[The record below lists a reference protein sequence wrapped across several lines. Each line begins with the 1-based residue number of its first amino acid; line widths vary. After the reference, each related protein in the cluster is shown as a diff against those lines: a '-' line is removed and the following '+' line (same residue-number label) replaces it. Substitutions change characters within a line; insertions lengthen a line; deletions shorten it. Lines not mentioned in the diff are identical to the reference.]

1 MTVDPK
7 DVATL
12 GAKLDAW
19 IALETALREDLMG
32 VLDLLDHAPDNQS
45 LRRALIRSLWGFVEG
60 SIYGVSD
67 YLRTAHSL
75 ANDGM
80 EGPPDRAKTLE
91 RVKAVLKEAARD
103 LAGWKPHFG
112 TPGWSAMRASLRTR
126 DHLMHPKNAKE
137 VQISDPEVDV
147 ARDAAGMVP
156 IGDSRDPEPRV
167 AARATTQQLTP
178 VPAA

>member
-103 LAGWKPHFG
+103 LAGWRAYSFRDTRMERNAREPQNSRS
-112 TPGWSAMRASLRTR
+112 PNASEERERSA
-126 DHLMHPKNAKE
+126 D
-137 VQISDPEVDV
+137 I
-147 ARDAAGMVP
+147 
-156 IGDSRDPEPRV
+156 
-167 AARATTQQLTP
+167 
-178 VPAA
+178 